1 MKNTVLRITTGI
13 AAIVLIMSMCA
24 MDSFS
29 ELPFYAGLVS
39 AGYLLLILVANNWFE
54 KGDE

>member
-1 MKNTVLRITTGI
+1 MKNTILRITTGI

-29 ELPFYAGLVS
+29 EMPFYVGLVS